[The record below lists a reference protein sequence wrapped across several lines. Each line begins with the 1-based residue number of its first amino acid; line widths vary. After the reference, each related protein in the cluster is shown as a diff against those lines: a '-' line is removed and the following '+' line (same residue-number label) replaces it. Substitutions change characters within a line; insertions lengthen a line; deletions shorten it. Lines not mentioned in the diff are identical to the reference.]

1 MMASARK
8 RKPTDDGMVH
18 YTGTISIGLV
28 GCKREFEFEVDAG
41 ASEET
46 IEEVARDAMFDA
58 ISWDYAP
65 TEQKT

>member
-18 YTGTISIGLV
+18 YTGTIS
-28 GCKREFEFEVDAG
+28 
-41 ASEET
+41 
-46 IEEVARDAMFDA
+46 
-58 ISWDYAP
+58 WDYAP